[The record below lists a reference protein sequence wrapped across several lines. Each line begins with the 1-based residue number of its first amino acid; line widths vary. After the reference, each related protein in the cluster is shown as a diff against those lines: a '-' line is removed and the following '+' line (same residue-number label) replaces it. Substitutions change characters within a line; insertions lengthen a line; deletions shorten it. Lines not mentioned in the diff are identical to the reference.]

1 MRKLARIEI
10 SIAKIR
16 EDPNIDRILRDVAQ
30 LYVRRDIRF
39 MFSFEGAY
47 VFNYHFKAQP
57 YSCAFIVHVKKIIQ
71 QPRQGNKPLTITF
84 TVLDLINKAWRNN
97 VRLPKRMKRVLDII
111 YDEFVEP
118 NEDTFRRALE
128 GSYPTPIE
136 FQEFSVPLKVIRSSG
151 YQVLYC
157 FDLKTSIKE
166 SFCRQKCGRYRNI
179 STKNGTLWCEI
190 PRFNSKERSITKVII
205 INNTPNINST

>member
-39 MFSFEGAY
+39 MFSFEGVY

-71 QPRQGNKPLTITF
+71 KPRKGNKPLTITF
-84 TVLDLINKAWRNN
+84 TILDLINKTWRNN
-97 VRLPKRMKRVLDII
+97 VRLPKRMIRVLDII
-111 YDEFVEP
+111 YDVFVEP
-118 NEDTFRRALE
+118 NKDTFRRALK
-128 GSYPTPIE
+128 GSYPTPLE
-136 FQEFSVPLKVIRSSG
+136 FQEFSVPLILRRMPIFRAI
-151 YQVLYC
+151 YC
-157 FDLKTSIKE
+157 SDLKTIIKV
-166 SFCRQKCGRYRNI
+166 SFCRQKCGRFRNI

-190 PRFNSKERSITKVII
+190 PRFNSKERSIIKVIL
-205 INNTPNINST
+205 INNTPNIDSP